1 MLRIFIIIFK
11 ILVNFYSNRTYPEK
25 MHENVE
31 QVKYKVLEQI
41 DVYKNNSYTF
51 EKSVTGNE
59 FIENNISNETT
70 YEAILSLLS
79 DKYKYNVIFPKQ
91 TTYYQKFNYTKVIIE
106 DLRKIGINI
115 KSIQKILNLANID
128 ETEILHYILF
138 YHTIINLETSTEN
151 LVTYNI
157 NYDVLMKIVNNFN
170 CKFKKEDI
178 TINKYSLKKVI
189 EMCGLTYSE
198 RFRYM
203 NFYEVEEKTIKKYQD
218 KDINL
223 KNNNPNKNCSSN
235 DSDDNNNKN
244 QNSNKNNNSND
255 SDENNNNKN
264 EKQKSNDKNDIEKKH
279 NGIVNLISDNEDVD
293 KNKNGLGSNNTEKN
307 GIDKN
312 QEDFDTKNHDKEKKL
327 IKSKMN
333 NKSKTHN
340 LIKIKKSMNHNKKK
354 SKDYNINNNEDGKEK
369 ETKKMMTQKD
379 LLLQRALKD
388 MNSNKNIIYSNVNSK
403 DKNFKLLDSIDNND
417 EEEIF
422 ERNYIF
428 LKTPKRLKNNN
439 NDRYKNTEENLND
452 TPKFFNEDKNKD
464 NNLKKT
470 IKKKK
475 FLKKTITSA
484 KLRKRKQIN
493 KPKLEMNH
501 ENTVSY
507 LGRSQELKKQH
518 FEISSGKE
526 LMYPFNG
533 YTKYSTSFAI
543 NTPEKK
549 VIEVKNKKKDE
560 EYCYYPFILRKRPEI
575 NNKVIYLTGSLP
587 KLGNWDPLRAIK
599 MNQEKRNGEEFF
611 SKYIEVQRNEIPFEY
626 KFFYYDDNGK
636 IVWIGLPFEN
646 YLTFPQYFESLRGLK
661 KSHISIIDLNIRYI
675 NDIDGINIWDNR
687 KSQLIEL
694 LLNKRA
700 DIFFFQEIT
709 RPQSDFIDRYLSSI
723 YEFVGEYRDSSDA
736 SEKCSICVNKLK
748 YTIHNHG
755 QFWLSSTPYIPGSND
770 FGNFFPRICTW
781 ASLKQIE
788 GISLLFMNVHLD
800 HVNIDAHLPCVKVLM
815 QEEKKIENQYND
827 IHFIFIAGCFYSN
840 ENDEDIQYIKS
851 QGFTEVIF
859 ENTYHAFTGT
869 AFYHWD
875 YMFWKEK
882 NGNNI
887 EFKEAH
893 VMKKEGTIDE
903 NRKHY
908 ISDHFPIYAE
918 FFLKNTQ

>member
-1 MLRIFIIIFK
+1 M
-11 ILVNFYSNRTYPEK
+11 
-25 MHENVE
+25 EN
-31 QVKYKVLEQI
+31 
-41 DVYKNNSYTF
+41 
-51 EKSVTGNE
+51 
-59 FIENNISNETT
+59 
-70 YEAILSLLS
+70 
-79 DKYKYNVIFPKQ
+79 
-91 TTYYQKFNYTKVIIE
+91 
-106 DLRKIGINI
+106 
-115 KSIQKILNLANID
+115 
-128 ETEILHYILF
+128 HY
-138 YHTIINLETSTEN
+138 
-151 LVTYNI
+151 
-157 NYDVLMKIVNNFN
+157 
-170 CKFKKEDI
+170 
-178 TINKYSLKKVI
+178 
-189 EMCGLTYSE
+189 
-198 RFRYM
+198 
-203 NFYEVEEKTIKKYQD
+203 
-218 KDINL
+218 
-223 KNNNPNKNCSSN
+223 
-235 DSDDNNNKN
+235 
-244 QNSNKNNNSND
+244 
-255 SDENNNNKN
+255 
-264 EKQKSNDKNDIEKKH
+264 
-279 NGIVNLISDNEDVD
+279 
-293 KNKNGLGSNNTEKN
+293 
-307 GIDKN
+307 
-312 QEDFDTKNHDKEKKL
+312 
-327 IKSKMN
+327 
-333 NKSKTHN
+333 
-340 LIKIKKSMNHNKKK
+340 
-354 SKDYNINNNEDGKEK
+354 
-369 ETKKMMTQKD
+369 
-379 LLLQRALKD
+379 
-388 MNSNKNIIYSNVNSK
+388 
-403 DKNFKLLDSIDNND
+403 
-417 EEEIF
+417 
-422 ERNYIF
+422 
-428 LKTPKRLKNNN
+428 
-439 NDRYKNTEENLND
+439 NDRYKNTEDNINE
-452 TPKFFNEDKNKD
+452 TPKFFNEDINKD
-464 NNLKKT
+464 NNSKKSNDKKKVLKKT
-470 IKKKK
+470 
-475 FLKKTITSA
+475 TTSA
-484 KLRKRKQIN
+484 KLRKRKQIK

-507 LGRSQELKKQH
+507 LGRSQELKKQN

-549 VIEVKNKKKDE
+549 VIEVKNKKNDE

-599 MNQEKRNGEEFF
+599 MNREKRNGEEFF

-723 YEFVGEYRDSSDA
+723 YEFVGEYRDSTDA

-840 ENDEDIQYIKS
+840 ENDEDIKYIKS
-851 QGFTEVIF
+851 QGFTEIIF

-882 NGNNI
+882 NGTNI